1 MYAVRDKQIG
11 NVYQI
16 NWIFIRIFEWKI
28 NNDVNIHKSWN
39 KKKIWMEKQTKWFT
53 EQQFSC
59 HKSFEA
65 LPTVW
70 RTEVFFRKRNLY
82 QTNQQ
87 SLSLKSKEGG
97 EIGLFITVVPKVYNT
112 FFLIRWLN
120 NFGYFYWI
128 LIGLFMKLSVQTL
141 PLLIIIYRCY
151 FVHHHLGCI

>member
-1 MYAVRDKQIG
+1 MVTLFIFIG

-97 EIGLFITVVPKVYNT
+97 DIGLFITLVPKVYKT
-112 FFLIRWLN
+112 FFLFVGSTTLVTFIEFWLVCSWSWV
-120 NFGYFYWI
+120 FKRFHY
-128 LIGLFMKLSVQTL
+128 
-141 PLLIIIYRCY
+141 
-151 FVHHHLGCI
+151 